1 MSKTECKA
9 AKDMKEAMEETMQ
22 RLQGH
27 FQEISEHLESQNILS
42 VNGSLLSVPLT
53 THLRAGPAGNTGGH
67 WGRPNSDEMGTLIDH
82 FEKDVAELMTQA
94 GMEEQAISK

>member
-27 FQEISEHLESQNILS
+27 FQEISEHLESQI
-42 VNGSLLSVPLT
+42 
-53 THLRAGPAGNTGGH
+53 
-67 WGRPNSDEMGTLIDH
+67 DEMGTLIDH